1 MIDKD
6 CDAAVL
12 IVLGQ
17 SNAHGHGLTMREGDQ
32 ITVPMKNVFGLNRAL
47 NQTPDLKEVTWSGYT
62 TEGMNLGETQDHTYC
77 LAEEL
82 AKMWQNEID
91 GGNQLDLPDL
101 YVIQISIGAQGISLA
116 KGEKNN
122 MWYPYREERMVPGP
136 LGTVDI
142 SLYPWTLKVLTLAMA
157 QLRATKQHPSVIG
170 VHWSA
175 GNDCSLTV
183 EQLSDLEAHYQTI
196 FAGFRQAIGQ
206 DYTLYIQKLLHVD
219 RAKDLGLTIDSML
232 FENALHRARA
242 KADPAVKMIS
252 AADSPYWQAGVVG
265 NGIYVAD
272 HVHYTE
278 EVQRW
283 FASVQFTQA
292 ISGRT

>member
-1 MIDKD
+1 MMKKD

-17 SNAHGHGLTMREGDQ
+17 SNAHGHGLTMREEDK
-32 ITVPMKNVFGLNRAL
+32 ITKPLSNVFGLGRAL
-47 NQTPDLKEVTWSGYT
+47 NQTLDLKQVTWSGYT
-62 TEGMNLGETQDHTYC
+62 TEGMNLGESQDHTYC

-82 AKMWQNEID
+82 AKMWQHEID
-91 GGNQLDLPDL
+91 GGNKLNLPDL
-101 YVIQISIGAQGISLA
+101 YIIQISIGAQGISLA

-122 MWYPYREERMVPGP
+122 MWYPYREEKMIPGP

-142 SLYPWTLKVLTLAMA
+142 SLYPWTLKVLGLAMA
-157 QLRATKQHPSVIG
+157 QLRATKKKPAVIG

-183 EQLSDLEAHYQTI
+183 DQLGDLETHYQTI

-206 DYTLYIQKLLHVD
+206 DYTLYIQELLHVD

-232 FENALHRARA
+232 FENELHRRRA
-242 KADPAVKMIS
+242 LANPDVKLIS
-252 AADSPYWQAGVVG
+252 AADSPYWQADVVG
-265 NGIYVAD
+265 NGIFVED

-283 FASVQFTQA
+283 FAACQFAQA
-292 ISGRT
+292 VDGRT

>member
-1 MIDKD
+1 MMDKN

-17 SNAHGHGLTMREGDQ
+17 SNAHGHGLAMSEEDK

-47 NQTPDLKEVTWSGYT
+47 NQRLDLKEVTWRGYT
-62 TEGMNLGETQDHTYC
+62 TEGMNLGETQDHTCC

-82 AKMWQNEID
+82 AKMWQQEID
-91 GGNQLDLPDL
+91 GGNQLGLPDL
-101 YVIQISIGAQGISLA
+101 YIIQISIGAQGISLA

-122 MWYPYREERMVPGP
+122 MWYPYREEKMIPGP

-157 QLRATKQHPSVIG
+157 QLRAAKKHPAVIG

-175 GNDCSLTV
+175 GNDCTLAV
-183 EQLSDLEAHYQTI
+183 EQLGDLEKHYQTI

-206 DYTLYIQKLLHVD
+206 DYTLYIQELLHVD
-219 RAKDLGLTIDSML
+219 RARDLGLTTDSML
-232 FENALHRARA
+232 FENALQQARV
-242 KADPAVKMIS
+242 KADPSVKMIS
-252 AADSPYWQAGVVG
+252 AADSPYWQADVVG
-265 NGIYVAD
+265 NGIFVAD

-278 EVQRW
+278 DVQRW
-283 FASVQFTQA
+283 FAACQFA
-292 ISGRT
+292 EVVKGRV